1 MQSPFVRFSLEK
13 VHCAWFAVDDTL
25 VVGLASV
32 KNQNATDDNPKQ
44 VLVSEFGII
53 R

>member
-1 MQSPFVRFSLEK
+1 MLFSLEK

-32 KNQNATDDNPKQ
+32 KEQNSEDDNPKQ
-44 VLVSEFGII
+44 VLVSEFGITPE
-53 R
+53 